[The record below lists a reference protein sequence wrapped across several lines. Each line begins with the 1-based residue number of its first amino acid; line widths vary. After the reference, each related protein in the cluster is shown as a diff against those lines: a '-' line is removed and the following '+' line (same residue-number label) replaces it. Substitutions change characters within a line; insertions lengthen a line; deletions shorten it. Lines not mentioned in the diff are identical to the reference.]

1 MKTVNEKI
9 KYDAWL
15 QWNVTT
21 RCNMNCQYCFD
32 FDKKSKKFGEIL
44 EINIP
49 ELIKTLNKT
58 NKFFRI
64 NFIGGEPF
72 LTPNIVE
79 ACIQLTKKHYVSF
92 NTNLTSTKL
101 KEFCENINP
110 KKVSYILAALHIKEL
125 EKRNLLNRYIDNFLL
140 CKQKGFNI
148 IAIVV
153 AHPSLINEV
162 EKYTKFFKEKN
173 IDIKFTAFIG
183 KYNEKNYPDEYTTK
197 ERNIFKINKKDNK
210 NSNQK
215 GKICNAGYNSGII
228 QPNGDIFRC
237 LNINE
242 KIGNIYNNILF
253 DEHLIKCPVEFCGCP
268 LKDYDKYLFNKAL
281 KENTKLKN
289 TFN

>member
-215 GKICNAGYNSGII
+215 KLMNISGIERT
-228 QPNGDIFRC
+228 NTGS
-237 LNINE
+237 L
-242 KIGNIYNNILF
+242 
-253 DEHLIKCPVEFCGCP
+253 
-268 LKDYDKYLFNKAL
+268 YLLKAL
-281 KENTKLKN
+281 KCHQ
-289 TFN
+289 FNNNNQMSLLFLRLEDPVYAEIPVVDNRDILSGIVLTDR